1 MTEPEKNQKKE
12 IVNVYMSRNL
22 TEKIEDLLFNL
33 KKQLPHDKRKKLTR
47 SQFFE
52 LILESIILDYEIN
65 QINSPIQKIIT
76 NWSVM
81 D

>member
-1 MTEPEKNQKKE
+1 MIVPDKNQKKDL
-12 IVNVYMSRNL
+12 VNVYISREL

-33 KKQLPHDKRKKLTR
+33 KKQLPHNKRKKLTR

-52 LILESIILDYEIN
+52 LILESMVLDYEN
-65 QINSPIQKIIT
+65 SQINSPIQKIVKK
-76 NWSVM
+76 WSIV